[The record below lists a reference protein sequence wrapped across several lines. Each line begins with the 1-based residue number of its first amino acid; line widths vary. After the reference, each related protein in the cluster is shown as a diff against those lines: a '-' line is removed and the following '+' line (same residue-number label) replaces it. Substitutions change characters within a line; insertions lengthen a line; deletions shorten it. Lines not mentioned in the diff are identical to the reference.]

1 MDINDRTRIPLF
13 AVAASLPILIGFI
26 FWMSSLYASVSNAEQ
41 TNVKQDEKI
50 DRLYDLM
57 IDIRDRVIR
66 IEEKI
71 SK

>member
-1 MDINDRTRIPLF
+1 MDINEQTRVPLF
-13 AVAASLPILIGFI
+13 AVLAAIPIIIGFI
-26 FWMSSLYASVSNAEQ
+26 FWMSSLYASVSQAEI
-41 TNVKQDEKI
+41 TNNKQDVKI
-50 DRLYDLM
+50 DQLYELL

>member
-1 MDINDRTRIPLF
+1 MDINEQTRVPLF
-13 AVAASLPILIGFI
+13 AVLASIPIIIGFI
-26 FWMSSLYASVSNAEQ
+26 FWMSSLYASVSQAEI
-41 TNVKQDEKI
+41 TNNKQDVKI
-50 DRLYDLM
+50 DQLYELL